1 LFRRQ
6 LEFELLISAADPLPS
21 ADSMLKIPLPA
32 NGVHRHQRPDFACAF
47 AVDRVNFEYRN
58 GVFRCRQGKCDG

>member
-6 LEFELLISAADPLPS
+6 LEFELLISAANPLPR

-32 NGVHRHQRPDFACAF
+32 NGITATNDLILRALLLLI
-47 AVDRVNFEYRN
+47 
-58 GVFRCRQGKCDG
+58 G